1 MTTTLTEPVTNGH
14 APLALMPMLEA
25 MAAQKASDL
34 HLVAGRPPMLRRA
47 GALSA
52 IEGSVALTPAD
63 TESLFFALVPQDFRR
78 GLEERQDL
86 DFAHA
91 VEGLGRFRVNAS
103 MQQGSISL
111 TVRRIHD
118 SVPSFDSLGLPEVC
132 RVLAVK
138 KKGLILV
145 TGPVNSGKSTTMAAM
160 IELINQ
166 TLARR
171 IVTVEDPVEY
181 VYAQAMSLVTQR
193 ELGRDVPSFAA
204 GLRSAL
210 RQDPDVIL
218 VGELRDAET
227 VSACLTAAE
236 TGHLV
241 MSTLHTPSAAQAI
254 DRVVDIFP
262 AEQQILVRTR
272 LASLLEGVL
281 YQMLVPSIDKQ
292 SRKLA
297 LEIMLATPAVRS
309 LIREGKTH
317 QLPNT
322 MHTSSAAGMQTMDQA
337 LAKLYREK
345 IISEQDLLLRCTNH
359 DEVKRLVGLTL

>member
-1 MTTTLTEPVTNGH
+1 MTTILQSANGH
-14 APLALMPMLEA
+14 APPALLPLLRA
-25 MAAQKASDL
+25 MAERRASDL
-34 HLVAGRPPMLRRA
+34 HLVAGRQPMLRTA
-47 GALSA
+47 GALFP
-52 IEGSVALTPAD
+52 IEHTQLLAPAD
-63 TESLFFALVPQDFRR
+63 MEALFGALAPVDLR
-78 GLEERQDL
+78 GGFNEHKDL
-86 DFAHA
+86 DFAYA

-103 MQQGSISL
+103 IQQGTISL

-118 SVPSFDSLGLPEVC
+118 SAPSFESLGLPELC
-132 RVLAVK
+132 RALAMK

-166 TLARR
+166 TMARR
-171 IVTVEDPVEY
+171 IVTIEDPVEY
-181 VYAQAMSLVTQR
+181 MYAPGRSLITQR
-193 ELGRDVPSFAA
+193 ELGRDVPAFTT

-254 DRVVDIFP
+254 DRIVDIFP
-262 AEQQILVRTR
+262 AEQQVLVRTR

-281 YQMLVPSIDKQ
+281 YQMLVPSSDGA
-292 SRKLA
+292 RRVLA

-317 QLPNT
+317 QLLNT
-322 MHTSSAAGMQTMDQA
+322 MHTAGAVGMQTMDQA
-337 LAKLYREK
+337 LAKLY
-345 IISEQDLLLRCTNH
+345 
-359 DEVKRLVGLTL
+359 